1 MSVFDR
7 NRDSLQNIFA
17 VQDKISAAISDALN
31 VTFAGMHVAP
41 TLNPRAHELYLRGL
55 AALDNVTAADAQAA
69 QKYFQHA
76 LALDPHY
83 ADAWAGLAGSYLALA
98 QWSTLPLAEAVPKMR
113 TAAQQALA
121 VDPHNVNALVEL
133 GNADNADNRKAEAKS
148 EYEQAIRLDPNNA
161 RAHLDYGT
169 VLPIVQDLAQTQ
181 EAARLDRSEEHTSE

>member
-69 QKYFQHA
+69 QKLFQHA
-76 LALDPHY
+76 LALDPRY

-98 QWSTLPLAEAVPKMR
+98 
-113 TAAQQALA
+113 
-121 VDPHNVNALVEL
+121 
-133 GNADNADNRKAEAKS
+133 
-148 EYEQAIRLDPNNA
+148 
-161 RAHLDYGT
+161 
-169 VLPIVQDLAQTQ
+169 
-181 EAARLDRSEEHTSE
+181 RSEEHTSELQSPLKFVCSLLL